1 MVDNNTTELE
11 DLLKNISSEHE
22 LEQFI
27 SSTLSPIKA
36 ISFHEYI
43 EEVRISRNLKKS
55 TLISNSDIS
64 RTYAYQIL
72 NGLKSPSRDNVIKLC
87 LGGNFSLDESNKAL
101 KLAGYNQ
108 LYPKDI
114 RDSLIIY
121 FLNTNYTVINAN
133 LTLDKHNLL
142 PLGTSE

>member
-1 MVDNNTTELE
+1 MIDNNTTELE
-11 DLLKNISSEHE
+11 NLLKNISSENE
-22 LEQFI
+22 LEHFI
-27 SSTLSPIKA
+27 SSTLSPIKT

-43 EEVRISRNLKKS
+43 EEIRISKNLKKS

-87 LGGNFSLDESNKAL
+87 LGGSFSVDESNKAL

-108 LYPKDI
+108 LYSKNI
-114 RDSLIIY
+114 RDGLIIY
-121 FLNTNYTVINAN
+121 FLNNNYTVINAN
-133 LTLDKHNLL
+133 LTLDKHNL
-142 PLGTSE
+142 PTLGTSE